1 MLNAR
6 YCNYK
11 ELQMSCGE
19 KLAEEIRQKGY
30 RVTPQRGVILET
42 IAHMGGHL
50 SVPEVFSEARA
61 RLPGLN
67 ITTIYRT
74 LETLHRAGMV
84 DLFYSGSGPTRFA
97 LRDPDQAHGHLVCSE
112 CDLVFDID
120 ESLIAHLAE
129 EVVRETGF
137 SIDPHHLTLVGVC
150 EDCLSKGKRRNS

>member
-1 MLNAR
+1 
-6 YCNYK
+6 
-11 ELQMSCGE
+11 MSCGE
-19 KLAEEIRQKGY
+19 KLAEEIRKRGF

-50 SVPEVFSEARA
+50 SVPELFSEARD

-97 LRDPDQAHGHLVCSE
+97 LRDPEAPHGHLVCSE
-112 CDLVFDID
+112 CEHVLDID
-120 ESLIAHLAE
+120 ESLIARLAE
-129 EVVRETGF
+129 EVVGKTGF
-137 SIDPHHLTLVGVC
+137 SIDPHHLTLLGLC
-150 EDCLSKGKRRNS
+150 EDCAEAKRRKAKV

>member
-1 MLNAR
+1 MG
-6 YCNYK
+6 
-11 ELQMSCGE
+11 CGE
-19 KLAEEIRQKGY
+19 KLADQIRKRGF

-50 SVPEVFSEARA
+50 SVPEVFSEARD

-97 LRDPDQAHGHLVCSE
+97 LRDPDASHGHLVCTE
-112 CDLVFDID
+112 CQKIFDID
-120 ESLIAHLAE
+120 ESLITRVAV
-129 EVVRETGF
+129 EVDRSTGF
-137 SIDPHHLTLVGVC
+137 SIDPHHLTLLGVC
-150 EDCLSKGKRRNS
+150 DDCLSEGK

>member
-1 MLNAR
+1 
-6 YCNYK
+6 
-11 ELQMSCGE
+11 MSCGE
-19 KLAEEIRQKGY
+19 KLAEEIRKRGF

-50 SVPEVFSEARA
+50 SVPEVFSEARD

-97 LRDPDQAHGHLVCSE
+97 LRDPDAAHGHLVCSE
-112 CDLVFDID
+112 CEQVLDID
-120 ESLIAHLAE
+120 DNLIARLAG
-129 EVVRETGF
+129 EVEHRTGF
-137 SIDPHHLTLVGVC
+137 SIDPHHLTLLGVC
-150 EDCLSKGKRRNS
+150 DDCAESKRGKTKK